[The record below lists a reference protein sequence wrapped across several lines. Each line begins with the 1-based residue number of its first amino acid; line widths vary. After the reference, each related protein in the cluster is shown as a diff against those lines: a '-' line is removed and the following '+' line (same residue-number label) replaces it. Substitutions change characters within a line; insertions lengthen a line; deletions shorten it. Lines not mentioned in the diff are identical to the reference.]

1 MKKDLVFEIG
11 TEELPASCVEA
22 GTLGLE
28 EILKK
33 KLTQNRID
41 FVSVK
46 TFGSPRRLAAIV
58 SSLAETQRSEEKVIT
73 GPPKKIA
80 FGKDGTPTKA
90 AIGFAKSLN
99 INVSSLEEIEI
110 NRGTYIGKKIVE
122 EGKKTSELLPGILKD
137 SVLSLMFPK
146 QMTWGD
152 YSIKFARPIRWM
164 LALFG
169 GDVINFAI
177 ENLTSGNVTFGHRTL
192 NPEPITVDDAGSY
205 LKLLEDKGKVIVD
218 FKKRMELI
226 IDGLNNIRK
235 NTWNGEF
242 EIVSDKDLLNEVVN
256 LVEIPNVLVGNFSK
270 RFLYIPKEILTKVI
284 QHHQKYFAVIDKA
297 GNVSTQFVVVQNGIE
312 DKSGEIINGNEK
324 VLGARLS
331 DAVFFYEEDKK
342 HDFDSWC
349 EKLKGVIF
357 YSNLGSIYDKACRL
371 KEICLHINSLLK
383 DKDILKN
390 DNIHNSLSRA
400 AMFCKCDLVT
410 NMVVEFPELQ
420 GTVGKEYA
428 RERGEKFDIPESIFE
443 HYLPRFSEDVLPATD
458 VGSILSIADKIDTIS
473 GMFLAGNIPSGSE
486 DPFALRRKASGIVL
500 SVLKKKYDLD
510 MEGLISYS
518 LELYIEKFNF
528 KDISKE
534 EICREIKNFIIARYR
549 FMLEKKNRRLDVL
562 EAILASGGS
571 SILDIDLRYKAIEKF
586 IKEKDIET
594 ISTPMVRCKN
604 IIKGKTFSNVNARL
618 LSSQYEK
625 KLFSSVTE
633 KRSIIVDYVEKKQYG
648 CILAELGSFGK
659 GIDAFFDNVLVMD
672 KDEKVRDNRIN
683 LVKVVMD
690 LYLLMADF
698 SKLVIE
704 GNKIH

>member
-11 TEELPASCVEA
+11 TEELPASCVEE

-33 KLTQNRID
+33 RLTQNRID

-46 TFGSPRRLAAIV
+46 TFGSPRRLAAMV
-58 SSLAETQRSEEKVIT
+58 SGLAETQRSQEKIIT

-80 FGKDGTPTKA
+80 FDKDGAPTKA

-110 NRGTYIGKKIVE
+110 NKGIYIGKKIVE
-122 EGKKTSELLPGILKD
+122 EGRKTAELLPGILKD
-137 SVLSLMFPK
+137 SVLSLVFPK

-152 YSIKFARPIRWM
+152 YSIKFARPIRWI

-169 GDVINFAI
+169 SDVINFAI
-177 ENLTSGNVTFGHRTL
+177 ESLTSGNITFGHRTL
-192 NPEPITVDDAGSY
+192 SPEPITVDDADSY
-205 LKLLEDKGKVIVD
+205 LKSLEDKGRVIVD
-218 FKKRMELI
+218 FKKRIELI
-226 IDGLNNIRK
+226 IDGLNNLRK

-242 EIVSDKDLLNEVVN
+242 EIVPDKDLLNEVVN

-270 RFLYIPKEILTKVI
+270 RFLYMPKEILIKVI

-371 KEICLHINSLLK
+371 KEICLHTSSLLK
-383 DKDILKN
+383 DKGILKN
-390 DNIHNSLSRA
+390 DNIHDSLSRA
-400 AMFCKCDLVT
+400 AIFCKCDLVT

-420 GTVGKEYA
+420 GIVGKEYA
-428 RERGEKFDIPESIFE
+428 RERGEKLDIPESIFE
-443 HYLPRFSEDVLPATD
+443 HYLPRFSGDMLPDTD
-458 VGSILSIADKIDTIS
+458 VGSILSVADKIDTIS
-473 GMFLAGNIPSGSE
+473 GMFLIGNIPSGSE

-510 MEGLISYS
+510 MEDLISYS
-518 LELYIEKFNF
+518 LGLYIEKFNF
-528 KDISKE
+528 KDINKE
-534 EICREIKNFIIARYR
+534 EVCREIKDFIVARYR

-562 EAILASGGS
+562 EAVLASGCS
-571 SILDIDLRYKAIEKF
+571 SVLDIDLRYKAIEDF

-604 IIKGKTFSNVNARL
+604 IIKGKTFSDVNTQL

-625 KLFSSVTE
+625 KLFSSATE
-633 KRSIIVDYVEKKQYG
+633 KRNIIVDYIEKKQYG
-648 CILAELGSFGK
+648 CILAELGSSGK
-659 GIDAFFDNVLVMD
+659 DIDDFFDNVLVMD
-672 KDEKVRDNRIN
+672 KDEKIRANRVN